1 MYFWYTKFEAMSKS
15 ITIFFL
21 LLFVGL
27 SNLNA
32 QSKFTSGDKEL
43 DNSLAAVTKYG
54 RSNMAAFQEAIV
66 GKYNITKEQ
75 SQSYTTKLSGGDLL
89 MVFEI
94 AAALNKTKEEITEF
108 YTANR
113 VKKNWAEIL
122 KELGIKDKTFETI
135 KSKVVN
141 NGIV

>member
-1 MYFWYTKFEAMSKS
+1 MLKS

-21 LLFVGL
+21 LLFVGV
-27 SNLNA
+27 NNVNA
-32 QSKFTSGDKEL
+32 QSKFTTGDKEL
-43 DNSLAAVTKYG
+43 DNSLAAVTKYS
-54 RSNMAAFQEAIV
+54 RSNMATFQDAIV

-75 SQSYTTKLSGGDLL
+75 AQTYTAKLSGGDLL

-94 AAALNKTKEEITEF
+94 ATALNKTKEEITEF
-108 YTANR
+108 YTTNR
-113 VKKNWAEIL
+113 IKKNWSEIM
-122 KELGIKDKTFETI
+122 KELGIKDNVFEII

>member
-1 MYFWYTKFEAMSKS
+1 MKKAIALY
-15 ITIFFL
+15 I
-21 LLFVGL
+21 LFVLVGITN
-27 SNLNA
+27 SQA
-32 QSKFTSGDKEL
+32 QTKFTSGDNEL
-43 DNSLAAVTKYG
+43 DKSMAAVTTYS
-54 RSNMAAFQEAIV
+54 RSNMVTFQDAIV

-75 SQSYTTKLSGGDLL
+75 AQTYTAKLSGGDLL

-94 AAALNKTKEEITEF
+94 ATALNKTKEEITEF

-113 VKKNWAEIL
+113 IKKNWSEIM
-122 KELGIKDKTFETI
+122 KELGIKDNAFETI

>member
-1 MYFWYTKFEAMSKS
+1 MKKALTLC
-15 ITIFFL
+15 FL
-21 LLFVGL
+21 LLVVGL
-27 SNLNA
+27 SHA
-32 QSKFTSGDKEL
+32 KTQAKFTTGDKEL
-43 DNSLAAVTKYG
+43 DNSIASVTKYG
-54 RSNMAAFQEAIV
+54 RSNMGAFQDAIV

-75 SQSYTTKLSGGDLL
+75 VQTYTKKLSGGDLL

-94 AAALNKTKEEITEF
+94 ASALNKTKEEITEF
-108 YTANR
+108 YTTNR
-113 VKKNWAEIL
+113 IKKNWSEIM

>member
-1 MYFWYTKFEAMSKS
+1 MSKS
-15 ITIFFL
+15 IPFFFL
-21 LLFVGL
+21 LLFVGF
-27 SNLNA
+27 SNVKA
-32 QSKFTSGDKEL
+32 QSKFTTGDKEL
-43 DNSLAAVTKYG
+43 DNSIAVVTKYS
-54 RSNMAAFQEAIV
+54 RSNMAAFQDAII
-66 GKYNITKEQ
+66 GKYNITNEQ
-75 SQSYTTKLSGGDLL
+75 AQTYTAKLSGGDLL

-94 AAALNKTKEEITEF
+94 ASALNKTKEEITQF

-113 VKKNWAEIL
+113 IKKDWAEII

>member
-1 MYFWYTKFEAMSKS
+1 MSKS
-15 ITIFFL
+15 IQFFFL
-21 LLFVGL
+21 LLFVGF
-27 SNLNA
+27 SNVKA
-32 QSKFTSGDKEL
+32 QTKFTTGDKEL
-43 DNSLAAVTKYG
+43 DNSIASVTKYS
-54 RSNMAAFQEAIV
+54 RSNMAAFQDAIV

-75 SQSYTTKLSGGDLL
+75 AQTYTAKLSGGDLL

-94 AAALNKTKEEITEF
+94 ATALNKTKEEITEF

-113 VKKNWAEIL
+113 IKKSWTEIF
-122 KELGIKDKTFETI
+122 KELGIKDKTFDTV

>member
-1 MYFWYTKFEAMSKS
+1 MSKS

-32 QSKFTSGDKEL
+32 QTKFTSGDKEL
-43 DNSLAAVTKYG
+43 DNSLAAVTKYS
-54 RSNMAAFQEAIV
+54 RSNMGVFQDAIV

-75 SQSYTTKLSGGDLL
+75 AQTFTTKLSGGDLL

-94 AAALNKTKEEITEF
+94 ATALNKTKEEITEF

-122 KELGIKDKTFETI
+122 KELGVKDKTFETI
-135 KSKVVN
+135 KNKVVN